1 MTSVSINNSGGLTD
15 TQAAER
21 LLKDGPNQLE
31 STKPKSFLRIAT
43 GVLKEPMFILL
54 VSCGL
59 LYLILGSITE
69 SSSLLAGILIII
81 GITFYQE
88 RKTERALEELKKL
101 AGPKATVI
109 RDNTKKKIP
118 SREVVVDDIIV
129 INEGQTIPADAILIQ
144 VSNLMVDESILTG
157 ESVPVTKEV
166 FPKEQI
172 QVTAQND
179 SRYFIYSGTM
189 TVNGTALAR
198 VTATGNNTQL
208 GMVGKSLGNIQEVK
222 TPLQI
227 EMGSL
232 VRTMAILGIL
242 LCALLVLVYYLT
254 RGNFLDGL
262 LAGLALAMAMLPEEF
277 PVVFTIFMA
286 LGAWRMSKKQVLVR
300 KSSSIEALG
309 TVTVLC
315 TDKTGTITQNK
326 MQVSQLYVNEE
337 YHDIHISPVN
347 DIPENFHQLIEY
359 SVLASKNDPFDPMEK
374 SIQQLGQL
382 KLAITEHIH
391 NDLPLVKEYPLSP
404 ELLSMTMA
412 YLPKDGQQY
421 SIATKG
427 APETILK
434 LCKLPPSTEKEVSH
448 AIKHMAEKGLRVLG
462 IAKGTASASSLPG
475 VQTDLDLTFLGLI
488 GLSDPIRPEV
498 PQAVKD
504 CYTAG
509 VRIILITGDYPVTAQ
524 NIAREA
530 GITNCDH
537 VMTGNELDNL
547 PNERLKEQ
555 IKSTNIFARI
565 NPVQKLR
572 IVEILQENGE
582 VVAMTG
588 DGVND
593 APALKAAHVGVSMGE
608 KGTDVA
614 RSASS
619 LILLNDNFA
628 SIVSAIKMG
637 RKIFDNLQKAFRY
650 IISIHIPIA
659 GLALIPVLIPGM
671 PILMWPVHI
680 AFNELI
686 IDPMSSVVFE
696 QEEEEKDIMLRP
708 PRNTKM
714 KFFGYRQMAYSISQ
728 GVIALGIIMAIYL
741 VCRHTNLPDNST
753 RAVSFITLILI
764 NLSLALCNLS
774 KYRFTVN
781 VILHDNKA
789 TKWILVSVFTLITL
803 ILVTPAV
810 RHVFLFSPFPFKYVL
825 LIIAGVIVS
834 VTIFELMKFADQK
847 KQSSK

>member
-1 MTSVSINNSGGLTD
+1 MTSVSINNSNGLTD

-101 AGPKATVI
+101 ASPKATVI
-109 RDNTKKKIP
+109 RNNSKKKIP
-118 SREVVVDDIIV
+118 SREVVVDDVIV
-129 INEGQTIPADAILIQ
+129 INEGQIIPADAVL
-144 VSNLMVDESILTG
+144 VRASNLMVDESILTG

-166 FPKEQI
+166 FPEEYK
-172 QVTAQND
+172 QVTALND

-227 EMGSL
+227 EMGRL
-232 VRTMAILGIL
+232 VRTMAILGLL

-309 TVTVLC
+309 TVTILC

-326 MQVSQLYVNEE
+326 MQVSQLYVNGE

-382 KLAITEHIH
+382 KLADTEHIH
-391 NDLPLVKEYPLSP
+391 NDLELVKEYPLSP

-427 APETILK
+427 APEVILK
-434 LCKLPPSTEKEVSH
+434 LCKLPPSAEKEVSL
-448 AIKHMAEKGLRVLG
+448 AIKHMAGRGLRVLG
-462 IAKGTASASSLPG
+462 IAKGTAPTSSLPG

-488 GLSDPIRPEV
+488 GLSDPIRAEV

-572 IVEILQENGE
+572 IVEMLQENGE

-619 LILLNDNFA
+619 LILLDDNFA

-789 TKWILVSVFTLITL
+789 AKWILVSVFTLITL
-803 ILVTPAV
+803 ILVTPGV

-834 VTIFELMKFADQK
+834 VTIFELMKFAYQK
-847 KQSSK
+847 KRSGK